1 MKSVRDNVE
10 LGGEKNL
17 QFRTGNKIKMKYEI
31 NVSDLEY
38 IKKVVIVSANESTK
52 AQFEYELRN
61 PQFQIQIG
69 CIEQSNGCEVSK
81 DSKKKTICHSY
92 HCHLLPFD
100 NRKFN
105 MQKYITFNS

>member
-1 MKSVRDNVE
+1 MSENWA
-10 LGGEKNL
+10 GEKNL

-81 DSKKKTICHSY
+81 DSKKKN
-92 HCHLLPFD
+92 HLPLPFIVIRQPKIQYAEIYHIQFVVND
-100 NRKFN
+100 
-105 MQKYITFNS
+105 

>member
-1 MKSVRDNVE
+1 MSENWA
-10 LGGEKNL
+10 GEKNL

-81 DSKKKTICHSY
+81 DSKKKPFAIAIYCHSTTKNSICRNIS
-92 HCHLLPFD
+92 HSIRSERLG
-100 NRKFN
+100 KN
-105 MQKYITFNS
+105 M